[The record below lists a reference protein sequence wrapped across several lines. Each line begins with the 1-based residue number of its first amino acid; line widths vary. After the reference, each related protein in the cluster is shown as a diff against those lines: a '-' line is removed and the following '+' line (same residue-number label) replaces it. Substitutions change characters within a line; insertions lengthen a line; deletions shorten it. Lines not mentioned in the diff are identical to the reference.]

1 MLHGLV
7 KRFESALISLTAKT
21 FMLLTQALIEKNAKE
36 HLINFQ
42 VLLFLLT
49 YNFVVIKKYFVQKI
63 EIFKTVSKSRGLMI
77 EQRAF
82 ELYNKWRLF

>member
-42 VLLFLLT
+42 VLLFLLP
-49 YNFVVIKKYFVQKI
+49 YNFVVIKKYFVQKT
-63 EIFKTVSKSRGLMI
+63 EIFKTVSKSRGLMV

>member
-42 VLLFLLT
+42 VLLFLLP
-49 YNFVVIKKYFVQKI
+49 YNFVVIKKYFVQKT

>member
-1 MLHGLV
+1 MLHGLA

-42 VLLFLLT
+42 VLLFLLP
-49 YNFVVIKKYFVQKI
+49 YNFVVIKKYFVQKT
-63 EIFKTVSKSRGLMI
+63 EIFKTVSKSRGLMV

>member
-7 KRFESALISLTAKT
+7 KRFESALINWTAKT

-42 VLLFLLT
+42 VLLFLLL
-49 YNFVVIKKYFVQKI
+49 YNFVVIKKIFCAKT
-63 EIFKTVSKSRGLMI
+63 EIFKTVSKSRGLMV

>member
-21 FMLLTQALIEKNAKE
+21 SMLLTQALTEKNAKE

-42 VLLFLLT
+42 VLLFLLS
-49 YNFVVIKKYFVQKI
+49 YNFVVIKKYFVQKT
-63 EIFKTVSKSRGLMI
+63 EIFKIVSKSRGLRV
-77 EQRAF
+77 EQRAL
-82 ELYNKWRLF
+82 EL

>member
-1 MLHGLV
+1 MLHGLA

-42 VLLFLLT
+42 VLLFLLP
-49 YNFVVIKKYFVQKI
+49 YNFVVIKKYFVQKT